1 MPQYEEKYLASGDF
15 YINFDISLVRCIL
28 FNESIL

>member
-1 MPQYEEKYLASGDF
+1 MPQFEEKYIVTGSF
-15 YINFDISLVRCIL
+15 CINFDISLVRCIL